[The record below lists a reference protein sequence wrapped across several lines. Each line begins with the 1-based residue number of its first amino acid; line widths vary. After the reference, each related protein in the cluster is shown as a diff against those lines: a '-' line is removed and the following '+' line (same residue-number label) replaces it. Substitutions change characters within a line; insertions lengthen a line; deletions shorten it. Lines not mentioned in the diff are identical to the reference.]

1 METKE
6 ILKLHSG
13 LTPRAV
19 IWGLVIGVIMQATI
33 YYMTMALG
41 FSIEVSGISAL
52 FGMLVLPIIG
62 GKANRYEINIVH
74 TIASATAAMAFPLA
88 AYYIVIL
95 QRGETVNTAMLIVLL
110 LLAGIVGVALN
121 TILRKHYVNDP
132 TLPFPIATYVAEV
145 VKKTDERDKYQIR
158 CLWIGIVIGVVFTL
172 LQDGTHIIPS
182 SVLLTK
188 GLSIGIT
195 LTIGFMPLAMALGYL
210 MGKPAGLY
218 MLGGALLSG
227 LVIAPIATA
236 FGWIPNPNIVEEGAS
251 ALASFNLPLFL
262 GVTVIGTFAFL
273 LRNVKKL
280 NFKSRQVAGNGA
292 MDRELPMKPMLILGG
307 VALVGILL
315 LMTFVFHANL
325 LAVLASMAVGIGI
338 SYIYTRI
345 QAQTGMGVQSYL
357 TLITFVVAL
366 LLIKNPLIAL
376 VTITIIGVIGGLS
389 GDTISDFK
397 TGQIL
402 GASPKEQFI
411 SQFIGF
417 APAVILGV
425 VLVSIMV
432 SRFGIGTAEAPYPAA
447 QIFYAASQT
456 ATGAISEVLSVPRLV
471 IGSVVGAVM
480 GFLGLPAPILGMSI
494 YLGMGIMTSG
504 GIGCLIR
511 MFVTKKWGAKGEA
524 LGLNTAAGISI
535 GAGIII
541 TIFTYATMFM

>member
-6 ILKLHSG
+6 VLKLHSG

-19 IWGLVIGVIMQATI
+19 IWGLVIGIIMQATI

-41 FSIEVSGISAL
+41 FSTEVSGLSAL
-52 FGMLVLPIIG
+52 CGMLVLPLIG
-62 GKANRYEINIVH
+62 GKATRYEINI
-74 TIASATAAMAFPLA
+74 TQTLASATAAMAFPLA
-88 AYYIVIL
+88 AYYIVVL
-95 QRGETVNTAMLIVLL
+95 QRGESVNVIMLIVLL
-110 LLAGIVGVALN
+110 LLAGVVGIVLN

-145 VKKTDERDKYQIR
+145 VKKTDERNKAQIR
-158 CLWIGIVIGVVFTL
+158 CLWIGIAIGIVFTL
-172 LQDGTHIIPS
+172 LQEGMHIIPS
-182 SVLLTK
+182 SVQLTK
-188 GLSIGIT
+188 GLSIGIN

-218 MLGGALLSG
+218 MLGGALISG
-227 LVIAPIATA
+227 LIIAPIATA
-236 FGWIPNPNIVEEGAS
+236 FGWIPNPNLAEDSVT
-251 ALASFNLPLFL
+251 ALANFNLPLFL

-273 LRNVKKL
+273 LRNIKKL
-280 NFKSRQVAGNGA
+280 NFKSAHVEGNA
-292 MDRELPMKPMLILGG
+292 EMDHELPAKPMYIIGG
-307 VALVGILL
+307 VALLAILL
-315 LMTFVFHANL
+315 LMTFVFHSNFIS
-325 LAVLASMAVGIGI
+325 VLISMIVGIGI

-345 QAQTGMGVQSYL
+345 QSQTGMGVQSYL

-366 LLIKNPLIAL
+366 LLIKDPLVSL
-376 VTITIIGVIGGLS
+376 VTITIIGIIGGLS

-402 GASPKEQFI
+402 GARPKEQFI
-411 SQFIGF
+411 AQFIGF

-425 VLVSIMV
+425 VLVNIMV

-456 ATGAISEVLSVPRLV
+456 ATGALGGVLNVPRLI
-471 IGSVVGAVM
+471 IGAVVGGAM
-480 GFLGLPAPILGMSI
+480 GLLGMPAPILGVSL

-511 MFVTKKWGAKGEA
+511 MFVTKKWGKHGED
-524 LGLNTAAGISI
+524 LGQNVAAGISI

-541 TIFTYATMFM
+541 TVFTYATLFM

>member
-13 LTPRAV
+13 LTPRAI
-19 IWGLVIGVIMQATI
+19 IWGLVIGIIMQATI

-41 FSIEVSGISAL
+41 FATEVSGLSAL
-52 FGMLVLPIIG
+52 FGMLVLPIFG
-62 GKANRYEINIVH
+62 GKANRYEINI
-74 TIASATAAMAFPLA
+74 TQTLASATAAMAFPLA
-88 AYYIVIL
+88 AYYVVVL
-95 QRGETVNTAMLIVLL
+95 QRGESVNNLLLIVLL
-110 LLAGIVGVALN
+110 LLAGVVGIVLN
-121 TILRKHYVNDP
+121 TILRKHYVNDS

-145 VKKTDERDKYQIR
+145 VKKTDERNKGQIR
-158 CLWIGIVIGVVFTL
+158 CIWIGIAIGVVFTL
-172 LQDGTHIIPS
+172 LQDGTGILPS
-182 SVLLTK
+182 SIQLTK
-188 GLSIGIT
+188 GLSVGIN
-195 LTIGFMPLAMALGYL
+195 LTIGFMPLAIALGYL

-218 MLGGALLSG
+218 MLGGALVSG
-227 LVIAPIATA
+227 LLISPIATA
-236 FGWIPNPNIVEEGAS
+236 FGWIPNPNLAEES
-251 ALASFNLPLFL
+251 VTALANFNLPLFL

-273 LRNVKKL
+273 LRNAKKIS
-280 NFKSRQVAGNGA
+280 FKSVRTEGNA
-292 MDRELPMKPMLILGG
+292 EMDHELPSKPMYIIGG
-307 VALVGILL
+307 VALLAILL
-315 LMTFVFHANL
+315 LMTFVFHSNIV
-325 LAVLASMAVGIGI
+325 AVLVSMVVGIGI

-366 LLIKNPLIAL
+366 LLIKDPLVAL

-397 TGQIL
+397 TGQLI
-402 GASPKEQFI
+402 GAKPREQFI

-425 VLVSIMV
+425 VLVNIMV
-432 SRFGIGTAEAPYPAA
+432 AKFGIGTAEAPYPAA
-447 QIFYAASQT
+447 QIFFAASET
-456 ATGAISEVLSVPRLV
+456 ATGALGGVLNIPRLI

-480 GFLGLPAPILGMSI
+480 GLLGMPAPVFGVSL

-511 MFVTKKWGAKGEA
+511 MFVTKKWGKKGDD

>member
-6 ILKLHSG
+6 VLKLHSG

-19 IWGLVIGVIMQATI
+19 IWGLVIGIIMQATI

-41 FSIEVSGISAL
+41 FSIEVSGLSAL
-52 FGMLVLPIIG
+52 FGMLVLPIFG
-62 GKANRYEINIVH
+62 GKANRYEINI
-74 TIASATAAMAFPLA
+74 TQTLASATAAMAFPLA
-88 AYYIVIL
+88 AYYIVVL
-95 QRGETVNTAMLIVLL
+95 QRGESVNTLLLIVLL
-110 LLAGIVGVALN
+110 LLAGVVGIVLN

-145 VKKTDERDKYQIR
+145 VKKTDERNKAQIR
-158 CLWIGIVIGVVFTL
+158 CLWIGIAIGIVFTL
-172 LQDGTHIIPS
+172 LQDGMNIVPS
-182 SVLLTK
+182 SVQLTK
-188 GLSIGIT
+188 GLSVGIN
-195 LTIGFMPLAMALGYL
+195 LTIGFMPLAIALGYL

-218 MLGGALLSG
+218 MLGGALISG
-227 LVIAPIATA
+227 LIISPIATA
-236 FGWIPNPNIVEEGAS
+236 FGWIQNPNLAEDSVT
-251 ALASFNLPLFL
+251 ALANFNLPLFL
-262 GVTVIGTFAFL
+262 GITVIGTFAFL
-273 LRNVKKL
+273 LRNIKKIS
-280 NFKSRQVAGNGA
+280 FKSARTEGNA
-292 MDRELPMKPMLILGG
+292 EMDHELPAKPMYIIGG
-307 VALVGILL
+307 VALLAILL
-315 LMTFVFHANL
+315 LLTFVFHSNII
-325 LAVLASMAVGIGI
+325 AVLVSIAVGIGI

-366 LLIKNPLIAL
+366 LLIKDPLVAL

-397 TGQIL
+397 TGQLL
-402 GASPKEQFI
+402 GAKPKEQFI

-425 VLVSIMV
+425 VLVNIMV
-432 SRFGIGTAEAPYPAA
+432 AKFGIGTAEAPYPAA

-456 ATGAISEVLSVPRLV
+456 ASGALGDVLNVPRLI
-471 IGSVVGAVM
+471 IGSVVGVVM
-480 GFLGLPAPILGMSI
+480 GLLGMPAPILGVSL

-511 MFVTKKWGAKGEA
+511 MFVTKKWGKKGDD